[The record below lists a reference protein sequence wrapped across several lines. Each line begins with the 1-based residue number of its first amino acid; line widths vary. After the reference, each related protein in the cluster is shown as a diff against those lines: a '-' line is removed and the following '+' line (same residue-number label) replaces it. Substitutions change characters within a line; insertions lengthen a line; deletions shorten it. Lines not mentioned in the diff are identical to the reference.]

1 MAASGGRK
9 TSSSSKSVNKKTT
22 KSNSKGRTSAQKRKA
37 ELERAAQDSALFH
50 EIGLIVLF
58 AAMVFLFCCNFG
70 LIGPAGDMVSG
81 VLFGLFGLMA
91 YAVPVLLFLAAA
103 FWFANEG
110 NPSAMRKLVAGV
122 VLFVMLGILCDLVT
136 KGANSM
142 EEYQVRLLYESCRD
156 TKSGGDTG
164 REHQLFSAGISGNH
178 RNGAGGGSGQCGE
191 PDSPD
196 RKVSFKQ
203 CETGRQPC
211 EGDFQGRRAKTQGNA
226 GNPPSGAG
234 GKCQNPEG
242 TEPAAPP
249 GPGGTAREKSPGAQ
263 TQGRRERK
271 RKNITYGKKSVRC
284 DAGYGADKAGGWFG
298 PSG

>member
-122 VLFVMLGILCDLVT
+122 VLFVMLGILCVICLGIGLHMEPIYKWGPWMDVVSIYIIPI
-136 KGANSM
+136 GAALGAVSWFWIFPRK
-142 EEYQVRLLYESCRD
+142 ELLKEIHRGSKKAPGLWWHCL
-156 TKSGGDTG
+156 G
-164 REHQLFSAGISGNH
+164 RYVYVPCVLLL
-178 RNGAGGGSGQCGE
+178 CGVALLL
-191 PDSPD
+191 
-196 RKVSFKQ
+196 KVAF
-203 CETGRQPC
+203 
-211 EGDFQGRRAKTQGNA
+211 
-226 GNPPSGAG
+226 
-234 GKCQNPEG
+234 
-242 TEPAAPP
+242 
-249 GPGGTAREKSPGAQ
+249 
-263 TQGRRERK
+263 
-271 RKNITYGKKSVRC
+271 
-284 DAGYGADKAGGWFG
+284 
-298 PSG
+298 